1 MKNSFLFGGL
11 FALLLVF
18 AACDSGGSA
27 DADSNGDTELKDSEL
42 AEMSDLVVSSFDD
55 LPVCTDARGSTT
67 AYVKE
72 EKKAYACD
80 GADWAVDA
88 TLTDSIR
95 KVRDKKNESTK
106 SKSGKGKGASAGSIY
121 DAENNTLTDLRD
133 GHVYKTVRIG
143 AEIWMAENLKYAY
156 LGKTKELDSSSFC
169 YNNSLEYCEK
179 YGRYYLWSAAM
190 DSAGIIPG
198 NVANHCGDNR
208 SSGATCE
215 CGENSRYI
223 RGACPEGW
231 YLPIRWDWQTLLIA
245 TDSNETSL
253 RSANISNELK
263 EACVELN
270 TKNERNTSGCDSLGG
285 SDKFG
290 FGELPVGIVTGGDG
304 YYGVHFFGLHTDY
317 WSLDF
322 SQSGAYY
329 MSRYYIWHGG
339 PGGADPYD
347 GLPIRC
353 VKDPRVPPC
362 KTETE
367 DHCEY
372 GTLTDERDGQTYKTV
387 KIGEQWWMA
396 ENLNYAYPGGTM
408 DMDSSS
414 FCPIHVSYRNLVE
427 KGFSGN
433 TDFWKMDWEFYTS
446 VPYCFNDVLDTNIE
460 CPYSPESCECP
471 DISWAYCEKYG
482 RLYMWSAAVDSAGII
497 PGNTAVNCDYR
508 TNCLSGIRGVCP
520 KGWHLPDSTEWLILY
535 KATIRDGLDSLG
547 VLRSTTGWDD
557 YGLKGTDAYGFSALP
572 AVSGTVRKLRGG
584 WQLWW
589 SSSGY
594 DRYATHY
601 TRTTYAPGFNSSL
614 LFFETAADWIADIFS
629 VASVRCV
636 KD

>member
-156 LGKTKELDSSSFC
+156 LGKTKDLDSSSFC
-169 YNNSLEYCEK
+169 YNDSLEYCDK
-179 YGRYYLWSAAM
+179 YGRLYLWSAAM

-198 NVANHCGDNR
+198 NVASNCGN
-208 SSGATCE
+208 GEMCE
-215 CGENSRYI
+215 HEFI
-223 RGACPEGW
+223 FRGVCPEGW
-231 YLPIRWDWQTLLIA
+231 YLPSILDVNQLKFAI
-245 TDSNETSL
+245 DSNFCSL
-253 RSANISNELK
+253 RA
-263 EACVELN
+263 
-270 TKNERNTSGCDSLGG
+270 TSGWFYYDDAPSNVTDNLGCRG
-285 SDKFG
+285 NGTDDYG
-290 FGELPVGIVTGGDG
+290 FTELPAGWWDSWRGPIG
-304 YYGVHFFGLHTDY
+304 YRLLDSVADF
-317 WSLDF
+317 WSSSGKFSKIWGKSGFSDF
-322 SQSGAYY
+322 QYAFSV
-329 MSRYYIWHGG
+329 
-339 PGGADPYD
+339 
-347 GLPIRC
+347 RC
-353 VKDPRVPPC
+353 IKDPRVPPC

-372 GTLTDERDGQTYKTV
+372 GTLTDERDGQPYKTV

-396 ENLNYAYPGGTM
+396 ENLNYASLGGTM
-408 DMDSSS
+408 DTHSSS
-414 FCPIHVSYRNLVE
+414 FCPIHVSYRNLAE
-427 KGFSGN
+427 KGKGLFSGG
-433 TDFWKMDWEFYTS
+433 TDFWKMDWELYTS
-446 VPYCFNDVLDTNIE
+446 VPHCFNDVLDTNIE

-471 DISWAYCEKYG
+471 DISWEYCEKYG
-482 RLYMWSAAVDSAGII
+482 RIYLWVAAVDSAGII
-497 PGNTAVNCDYR
+497 PGNTVVNCDYR
-508 TNCLSGIRGVCP
+508 ANCQSVIRGVCP
-520 KGWHLPDSTEWLILY
+520 VGWHLPDSTDFAILRR
-535 KATIRDGLDSLG
+535 ATIGYSSDSLG

-557 YGLKGTDAYGFSALP
+557 YGLKGTDAYGFSAHP
-572 AVSGTVRKLRGG
+572 AVSGTVTDLRGG
-584 WQLWW
+584 GQIWW
-589 SSSGY
+589 SSDGY
-594 DRYATHY
+594 NFHL
-601 TRTTYAPGFNSSL
+601 TYAPAFDASLYFNRIKNIYYL
-614 LFFETAADWIADIFS
+614 P
-629 VASVRCV
+629 VASVRCI